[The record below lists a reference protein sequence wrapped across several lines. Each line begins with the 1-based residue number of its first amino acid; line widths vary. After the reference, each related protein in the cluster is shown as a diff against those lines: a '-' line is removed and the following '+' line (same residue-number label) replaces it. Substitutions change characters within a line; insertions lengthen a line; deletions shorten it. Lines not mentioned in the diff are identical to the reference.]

1 MRWIS
6 EIEMPSAL
14 EHKPWR
20 DLEDALVGVHG
31 QLGVFALADAKD
43 NTLFIG
49 YAGGRTPFGLK
60 GEITDQLQTTEGA
73 VRARIEITTSYLSR
87 YRECLMFYQAQFGCL
102 PPLNP
107 PERLGRLS
115 PMV

>member
-1 MRWIS
+1 
-6 EIEMPSAL
+6 MPSAL

-49 YAGGRTPFGLK
+49 YAGGGRLSGLK
-60 GEITDQLQTTEGA
+60 GKLPISCKPL
-73 VRARIEITTSYLSR
+73 RAPCGQELKS
-87 YRECLMFYQAQFGCL
+87 
-102 PPLNP
+102 PPVI
-107 PERLGRLS
+107 S
-115 PMV
+115 ADIASA